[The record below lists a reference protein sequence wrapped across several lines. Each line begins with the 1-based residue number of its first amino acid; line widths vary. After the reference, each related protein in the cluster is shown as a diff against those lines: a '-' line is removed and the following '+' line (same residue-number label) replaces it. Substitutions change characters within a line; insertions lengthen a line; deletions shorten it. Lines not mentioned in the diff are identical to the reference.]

1 MKWGYQEGSMRDG
14 FTQRVEV
21 AEHDGPFEE
30 FMAKWQ
36 ASIVILSGDEAGSE
50 HNLEKPNVSMGRG
63 PDTDLAF
70 DDSSMSREH
79 AALEFVGGNIRL
91 RDLGS
96 LNGITVNGSDVKTA
110 ELKNGDRF
118 KLGEHEFQFV
128 LQKRTKHPKTY
139 VVDDE

>member
-1 MKWGYQEGSMRDG
+1 MRDG
-14 FTQRVEV
+14 FTQKVEV
-21 AEHDGPFEE
+21 TERDGHFEE

-36 ASIVILSGDEAGSE
+36 ATVVILSGDEAGSE
-50 HNLEKPNVSMGRG
+50 HNIEKPNVSIGRG

-79 AALEFVGGNIRL
+79 AALEFAGGGIRL

-96 LNGITVNGSDVKTA
+96 LNGIIVNGSEVKTA

-128 LQKRTKHPKTY
+128 LQKRLKHPKTY
-139 VVDDE
+139 VLPEE

>member
-1 MKWGYQEGSMRDG
+1 MRDG

-21 AEHDGPFEE
+21 AQQDGLFEE

-36 ASIVILSGDEAGSE
+36 ATIVILSGDEAGSE
-50 HNLEKPNVSMGRG
+50 HNVEKPNVSMGRG

-79 AALEFVGGNIRL
+79 AALEFVGGGIRL

-96 LNGITVNGSDVKTA
+96 LNGITVNGSEVKTA

-118 KLGEHEFQFV
+118 KLGDHEFQFV
-128 LQKRTKHPKTY
+128 LQKRPKRTKTY
-139 VVDDE
+139 VVDDDE

>member
-1 MKWGYQEGSMRDG
+1 MRDG

-21 AEHDGPFEE
+21 TERDGDFDE

-36 ASIVILSGDEAGSE
+36 ATVVILSGDEAGSE
-50 HNLEKPNVSMGRG
+50 HNIEKSNVSMGRG

-79 AALEFVGGNIRL
+79 AALEFVGGGIRL

-128 LQKRTKHPKTY
+128 LQKRPKRPKTY

>member
-1 MKWGYQEGSMRDG
+1 MRDG

-21 AEHDGPFEE
+21 AEQDGPFKE

-36 ASIVILSGDEAGSE
+36 ASIVILSGNEAGSE
-50 HNLEKPNVSMGRG
+50 HNVEKTNVSMGRG

-79 AALEFVGGNIRL
+79 AALEFVGGSIRL

-96 LNGITVNGSDVKTA
+96 LNGITVNGSEVKTA

>member
-1 MKWGYQEGSMRDG
+1 MRDG

-21 AEHDGPFEE
+21 AQQDGPFEE

-36 ASIVILSGDEAGSE
+36 ATIVILSGDEAGSE
-50 HNLEKPNVSMGRG
+50 HNVEKPNVSMGRG

-79 AALEFVGGNIRL
+79 AALEFVGGGIRL

-96 LNGITVNGSDVKTA
+96 LNGITVNGSEVKTA

-118 KLGEHEFQFV
+118 KLGDHEFQFV
-128 LQKRTKHPKTY
+128 LQKRPKRTKTY
-139 VVDDE
+139 VVDDDE